1 MGKERLLGLALLL
14 ELVQD
19 VKSLSDLGIESLLGV
34 EEVQK
39 LVVVHL
45 EQHAR
50 DLAREL
56 GVLVELALPA
66 VGDAALPEV
75 ARLAGEGGDEDAVVH
90 LQLVWVVGELVDE
103 GAELGRAV
111 GGVAGP
117 DAGWG
122 GASD

>member
-45 EQHAR
+45 EQR
-50 DLAREL
+50 
-56 GVLVELALPA
+56 
-66 VGDAALPEV
+66 DAAPNTPAGSVEDSANLHATQNSATAAAV
-75 ARLAGEGGDEDAVVH
+75 AEAYVVR
-90 LQLVWVVGELVDE
+90 ES
-103 GAELGRAV
+103 
-111 GGVAGP
+111 
-117 DAGWG
+117 
-122 GASD
+122 AS

>member
-45 EQHAR
+45 EQHAYKDR
-50 DLAREL
+50 RCQSENGILETRN
-56 GVLVELALPA
+56 LPVIFPA
-66 VGDAALPEV
+66 KSGY
-75 ARLAGEGGDEDAVVH
+75 
-90 LQLVWVVGELVDE
+90 
-103 GAELGRAV
+103 
-111 GGVAGP
+111 
-117 DAGWG
+117 
-122 GASD
+122 